1 MKRRQTRRRQS
12 RRRKSDSRKKQQF
25 FSRKRRMIFRRYK
38 GGADLA
44 VPEGSVISVD
54 LDPKD
59 PYSVPVLI
67 SKRTYEEE
75 VLED

>member
-1 MKRRQTRRRQS
+1 MKRRQSRKRQTRRR
-12 RRRKSDSRKKQQF
+12 RLSRKKQQF
-25 FSRKRRMIFRRYK
+25 FSRKRRVYK

-44 VPEGSVISVD
+44 VPEGSVVGVD

-59 PYSVPVLI
+59 PYSVPILV
-67 SKRTYEEE
+67 SKDLYEKE